1 MVSVSIIF
9 LNLGKHK
16 NVNIANF
23 VYFGKT
29 RLQLTFLFDK
39 LGSSPYFDL

>member
-1 MVSVSIIF
+1 MVLWILIDVVNFSIYHIF
-9 LNLGKHK
+9 KYSKHK

-29 RLQLTFLFDK
+29 PLV
-39 LGSSPYFDL
+39 